1 MIGGMVGTIRLVP
14 HRCYG
19 VTRDKIVEIKA
30 VLSDGSSAIFKE
42 ITSAEFIEKQREH
55 ARKFDLQVHL

>member
-1 MIGGMVGTIRLVP
+1 
-14 HRCYG
+14 
-19 VTRDKIVEIKA
+19 VEIKA
-30 VLSDGSSAIFKE
+30 VLSDGTAIFKE